1 MAILPS
7 EILTEEEIK
16 KFIGGVNS
24 NAKKIVGDSKFVIP
38 DPSLPGVG
46 MLIKLWIRQSE
57 KTFST
62 YLAPIILIK
71 DVLSKPLELVDKIKE
86 IKTFVD
92 NPINFILEET
102 INPDIQNN
110 FFLPIKLSVGEF
122 TPTADFSNL
131 SSLIAR
137 SESEVSIV
145 LEDTRPKFPYVSGGI
160 SSVPKDGEYTIND
173 VPAKSTQLYLS
184 IKDYNGNSI
193 YSYLSVLI
201 PGDTISLE
209 YEGASQSWIVK
220 NIIQN
225 NGYYTFEVTPQDE
238 TISQEVFAVTE
249 KTIYLQVQQ
258 NSKTAGSKA
267 LSSLFTDASGN
278 IKFPIVLTVPN
289 LLSIVGINVNSDLL
303 SKIKVRIGSFND
315 LVDGNP
321 IKIKVKELENK
332 SGWNF
337 EKDVL
342 SKILKGKY
350 PKIDYPKDPNAPK
363 TEKQKA
369 REELLALAK
378 VFEMLVKTPAAFF
391 KILASYLKLLLLPI
405 QIVVGTIKTIFQT
418 VLKKPL
424 SIFSLI
430 AKFSTDPIGAL
441 GDLIAEAV
449 LSTIRPYLEPTLT
462 AAGISWDDATNEKIN
477 GTRTGKGLQPLVSDL
492 LIGRFKCKEIKGTG
506 NGTIT
511 QTSPAPGATGAEP
524 SIQFTNYSYVVKYDG
539 TPPQEGEVSLNNLD
553 LNKVN
558 VIKISSLDAN
568 VNSTLTNL
576 VELLPGSEISI
587 PKDGGTW
594 VYTVNQRISPTGN
607 LSYFDYRVS
616 LVYGPG
622 QDSPTGIAGQIQS
635 ASSPVNGRNR
645 AVLSPGADLANFKFT
660 SPDPFLQCLIVNYL
674 PIKIIAIW
682 ESVKGILGVILG
694 FVATIPFLIKAVFKS
709 IFSKSI
715 GDQSINILQ
724 VLSDPNS
731 GARINS
737 RNPTNKES
745 ETNLILEALTAPGGI
760 DVILQGLAK
769 NDPRFLVIK
778 RKPGKWSSSL
788 ESNTDF
794 EQISMTEFSKRIK
807 ILLTIA
813 KYYRLNNN
821 KFTGGSVEISYLDS
835 NDQAVKIQTAGEDV
849 TNFTNVLGAD
859 SLGTVEFI
867 PEFEKEFDMSIPE
880 DQAEKITITIDSS
893 TLNSFRLSKYKRKDF
908 NDDLLNR
915 GEQIKDISSRIISS
929 VTGLTIDVY
938 QFLEAVDSIPNIASL
953 IRINQILRLN
963 LNKFN
968 PLTIGSILSD
978 IQGEVK
984 YEDSRNYERR
994 VLVAIDK
1001 LVENELDVSSL
1012 RKSYNG
1018 YGYSVSFNYLYAY
1031 KQPPIEPPLD
1041 YIRNNMDIAKALLE
1055 YQTK

>member
-71 DVLSKPLELVDKIKE
+71 DVLNKPLELVDKIKE
-86 IKTFVD
+86 IATFVD
-92 NPINFILEET
+92 DPINFILDET

-110 FFLPIKLSVGEF
+110 FFLPIKLSVGGSP
-122 TPTADFSNL
+122 PTADFSNL
-131 SSLIAR
+131 SSLVAR
-137 SESEVSIV
+137 AESETSNPI
-145 LEDTRPKFPYVSGGI
+145 EDTRPRFPYTLGGI
-160 SSVPKDGEYTIND
+160 SAIPSEGEYTIND
-173 VPAKSTQLYLS
+173 IASKSTQLYLS
-184 IKDYNGNSI
+184 TKDYSGNSI
-193 YSYLSVLI
+193 VSYLSILI

-209 YEGASQSWIVK
+209 YEGAAQSWIIK

-225 NGYYTFEVTPQDE
+225 NGYYTFGVTPQDE

-258 NSKTAGSKA
+258 NPETAGSKA
-267 LSSLFTDASGN
+267 LSSLFTDAAGN
-278 IKFPIVLTVPN
+278 IKFPIVLTIPN
-289 LLSIVGINVNSDLL
+289 LLSIVGININSDLL
-303 SKIKVRIGSFND
+303 SKIKVTIGSFNGLAAD
-315 LVDGNP
+315 NP

-342 SKILKGKY
+342 SKILKGKF

-391 KILASYLKLLLLPI
+391 KILASYLKLLLLPL
-405 QIVVGTIKTIFQT
+405 QIVVGTIKTIFET

-430 AKFSTDPIGAL
+430 AKLITDPIAAIGGLVAGAIL
-441 GDLIAEAV
+441 D
-449 LSTIRPYLEPTLT
+449 SIRPYIEPTLKLANIT
-462 AAGISWDDATNEKIN
+462 WEEAKNETIDDEK
-477 GTRTGKGLQPLVSDL
+477 TGKGLEPLVRDII
-492 LIGRFKCKEIKGTG
+492 IGRFPCFSKKTTG
-506 NGTIT
+506 NASAELANTNS
-511 QTSPAPGATGAEP
+511 TSSEVIGSTGATGS
-524 SIQFTNYSYVVKYDG
+524 SIEFTNYSYYINYSG
-539 TPPQEGEVSLNNLD
+539 LPESGEIVLNSENLD
-553 LNKVN
+553 EVN
-558 VIKISSLDAN
+558 VIKISSFDTT
-568 VNSTLTNL
+568 VNSTLTSL
-576 VELLPGSEISI
+576 VELTSPGSEISI
-587 PKDGGTW
+587 PKDEKNW
-594 VYTVNQRISPTGN
+594 VYTVNKGASPTGN
-607 LSYFDYRVS
+607 LSYFEYLVS
-616 LVYGPG
+616 LKY
-622 QDSPTGIAGQIQS
+622 SPNQTPTTESYLITYQNKKILSGEANLSTIS
-635 ASSPVNGRNR
+635 FKSS
-645 AVLSPGADLANFKFT
+645 
-660 SPDPFLQCLIVNYL
+660 DPFLQCLIENYL
-674 PIKIIAIW
+674 PIKLIVVW
-682 ESVKGILGVILG
+682 ESLKGILGLILG
-694 FVATIPFLIKAVFKS
+694 FVAAIPSLIKSVFKS

-715 GDQSINILQ
+715 GDQSTNILQ

-731 GARINS
+731 EARINS
-737 RNPTNKES
+737 GNPTDKES
-745 ETNLILEALTAPGGI
+745 ETNLILETLTSPGGI

-835 NDQAVKIQTAGEDV
+835 DDQIK
-849 TNFTNVLGAD
+849 
-859 SLGTVEFI
+859 
-867 PEFEKEFDMSIPE
+867 
-880 DQAEKITITIDSS
+880 KITITIDSN

-908 NDDLLNR
+908 NDDLLNK
-915 GEQIKDISSRIISS
+915 GEQIKNISSRIISS
-929 VTGLTIDVY
+929 RGVEDDDIDIY
-938 QFLEAVDSIPNIASL
+938 KFLEAVESIPNLASL
-953 IRINQILRLN
+953 IKINQILRYT
-963 LNKFN
+963 NKFN

-984 YEDSRNYERR
+984 YEESRNYEKR

-1012 RKSYNG
+1012 IKAYNG
-1018 YGYSVSFNYLYAY
+1018 YGYSVSFNYLYAST
-1031 KQPPIEPPLD
+1031 QPPIEPPLN
-1041 YIRNNMDIAKALLE
+1041 YIKNNIDIAKALLE